1 MGRHRTFRNTYIVG
15 DVMEITVKSGKITRQ
30 FSGDYEVTLIVSK
43 DQESNME
50 PLNELLNDEKMK
62 ECKIDHKK
70 KKRSLNANSYAWVL
84 ITEIANK
91 LRASKDEVYLQM
103 LKRYSQSSVVSIV
116 DEAVPVFMKSVK
128 YAEEFGK
135 GTINGKDF
143 THIKVYMGSS
153 EMDTKEMAI
162 LIDGIVSEA
171 TDLKIPTMTP
181 GELERIKEQ
190 WGR

>member
-1 MGRHRTFRNTYIVG
+1 MELTFT
-15 DVMEITVKSGKITRQ
+15 KGKITRQ
-30 FSGDYEVTLIVSK
+30 FNGDYEVTLIVPK
-43 DQESNME
+43 QEESNME

-70 KKRSLNANSYAWVL
+70 KKRSLNANAYCWKL
-84 ITEIANK
+84 CTEIANV
-91 LRASKDEVYLQM
+91 LRASKDDIYVNM
-103 LKRYSQSSVVSIV
+103 LKKYGQSSIVSV
-116 DEAVPVFMKSVK
+116 LDEAVPIFMKSVK

-135 GTINGKDF
+135 GTTNDKSF
-143 THIKVYMGSS
+143 THIKVFMGSS
-153 EMDTKEMAI
+153 EYDTKEMSI
-162 LIDGIVSEA
+162 LIDGIVSDA

>member
-1 MGRHRTFRNTYIVG
+1 MIKTELTFT
-15 DVMEITVKSGKITRQ
+15 TGKITRQ
-30 FSGDYEVTLIVSK
+30 FSGDYEVTLIVPK
-43 DQESNME
+43 QEEGNME
-50 PLNELLNDEKMK
+50 SLNELLNDEKVK
-62 ECKIDHKK
+62 TCKIDHKK
-70 KKRSLNANSYAWVL
+70 KKRSLNANSYAWLL

-91 LRASKDEVYLQM
+91 LRSSKEEIYLQM
-103 LKRYSQSSVVSIV
+103 LKRYGQSSVVSII

-135 GTINGKDF
+135 GTVNGKDF

-171 TDLKIPTMTP
+171 TELKIPTMTP
-181 GELERIKEQ
+181 TEIERIKEQ
-190 WGR
+190 WGRI

>member
-1 MGRHRTFRNTYIVG
+1 VIKIELTFS
-15 DVMEITVKSGKITRQ
+15 KGKITRQ

-43 DQESNME
+43 DQEHNME
-50 PLNELLNDEKMK
+50 PLNELLNDEKVK
-62 ECKIDHKK
+62 TCKIGHKK
-70 KKRSLNANSYAWVL
+70 KRRSLNANSYAWLL

-91 LRASKDEVYLQM
+91 LRSSKEEIYLQM
-103 LKRYSQSSVVSIV
+103 LKRYGQSSVVSII

-135 GTINGKDF
+135 GTVNGKDF

-171 TDLKIPTMTP
+171 TELKIPTMTP
-181 GELERIKEQ
+181 TEIERIKEQ